1 MIIPELSAGSLPPYN
16 PLVSSAGI
24 PSIWNSVTSF
34 LNEPGALPKTSNPP
48 HNPTLEASR
57 FVPFFWPRAISSA
70 TDVII
75 IGLSA
80 VPWASILP
88 PLAIQ
93 IKEESVPVPPSALII
108 VPAGMVNVAPS
119 AINTLPFNVQ
129 ILSALKVLSLVYV
142 PPNVKLPLTFIV
154 AVAILLSA
162 IPSLAL

>member
-1 MIIPELSAGSLPPYN
+1 M
-16 PLVSSAGI
+16 
-24 PSIWNSVTSF
+24 
-34 LNEPGALPKTSNPP
+34 
-48 HNPTLEASR
+48 
-57 FVPFFWPRAISSA
+57 
-70 TDVII
+70 
-75 IGLSA
+75 
-80 VPWASILP
+80 P

-154 AVAILLSA
+154 AVAVLLSA